1 MNATMNGRDRRVH
14 RVWTLPL
21 AVASLVTVLA
31 LAPTWPDAAPLG
43 ATLLFVGGDR
53 YRSTTGLLGAI
64 AAGALGLGAVAW
76 LVATQ
81 TAIVAAGPTLVT
93 GLGLAVGGGLGS
105 LVWLLGLGE
114 RGAQEA
120 DTVTVEM
127 DGDDASEP
135 DPEPVDL
142 FEANPD
148 PICFYAE
155 APDGPV
161 VRAVNP
167 AFERV
172 FGVSSAALDGEP
184 LADGALVVDD
194 GAALVE
200 AARAGRSFDEV
211 CTCETADGERAMRVR
226 IAATGRGRSDGY
238 VLYSPVPD
246 AD

>member
-1 MNATMNGRDRRVH
+1 MH
-14 RVWTLPL
+14 RVWTLPI
-21 AVASLVTVLA
+21 AVASLGSVLA
-31 LAPTWPDAAPLG
+31 LVWPWPDAAPLG

-53 YRSTTGLLGAI
+53 YRSMTGLVGAI
-64 AAGALGLGAVAW
+64 AAGALGLGTVAW

-93 GLGLAVGGGLGS
+93 GLGIAVGGGLGS
-105 LVWLLGLGE
+105 LVWLLGLGDSE
-114 RGAQEA
+114 ATEA

-127 DGDDASEP
+127 EGDETSQPA
-135 DPEPVDL
+135 PEPVDL

-155 APDGPV
+155 AADGPV

-184 LADGALVVDD
+184 LADGALVGDD